1 MKTPGLEK
9 ETPKNLKKGTSF
21 VNQECAANEGM
32 CAQLTRKLSFF
43 SCFLFCM
50 YLCVCGDDF

>member
-43 SCFLFCM
+43 FLFPFLYVPVCM
-50 YLCVCGDDF
+50 RR